1 VPLPSAWADVATGD
15 NNSTTGEGG
24 CYKVKPTVV
33 QGPARGFDRLDDC
46 QHGQDCRE
54 KLSHRYTLKN
64 KKNKKVN
71 NIIWLLL
78 IFCMEFCL

>member
-1 VPLPSAWADVATGD
+1 MLRQETTMVQPVREGATRWNQQWCKDRLG
-15 NNSTTGEGG
+15 
-24 CYKVKPTVV
+24 
-33 QGPARGFDRLDDC
+33 GFDRLDDC